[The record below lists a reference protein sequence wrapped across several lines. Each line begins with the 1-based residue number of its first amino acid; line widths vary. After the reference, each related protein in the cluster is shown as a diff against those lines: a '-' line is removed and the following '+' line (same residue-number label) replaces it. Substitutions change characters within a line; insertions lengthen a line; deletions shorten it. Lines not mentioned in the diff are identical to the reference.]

1 MKLKVSKNA
10 NVNYLSKIVEIK
22 EFIKHP
28 DPKVERIKCA
38 VVDGFI
44 ITVGIDSEPGLYVYF
59 PVLSQINAQ
68 LLQYLNLYRN
78 KTLNDQMNQLYK
90 EFKGKGRSMAFS
102 DYAWR
107 GGFREFAA
115 DAFAHAK
122 ALQKAYKEGRVKG
135 GGSFATSNSLPVRV
149 FRVMKNYK

>member
-1 MKLKVSKNA
+1 MKLQISKNA

-44 ITVGIDSEPGLYVYF
+44 ITVGIDSEPGLYIYF
-59 PVLSQINAQ
+59 PVLSQINGQ

-78 KTLNDQMNQLYK
+78 KVLNADPEKTGYFEDTLEELN
-90 EFKGKGRSMAFS
+90 
-102 DYAWR
+102 
-107 GGFREFAA
+107 
-115 DAFAHAK
+115 
-122 ALQKAYKEGRVKG
+122 QKA
-135 GGSFATSNSLPVRV
+135 F
-149 FRVMKNYK
+149 